1 MSTPIMQHILL
12 PPNSKTNRLNSNP
25 KTYIRLDKHD
35 MGHIGHIGHMLNICQ
50 IKHIGPYASNV
61 YSNEDSF
68 FIWFKRTLLPLM
80 KYDQGKISEMRHI

>member
-1 MSTPIMQHILL
+1 MQHILL
-12 PPNSKTNRLNSNP
+12 PPNSKTNRLNSNS

-35 MGHIGHIGHMLNICQ
+35 MGHIGHMLNICQ

-61 YSNEDSF
+61 YLNEDSF